1 MRLATPS
8 ADYDYLGRR
17 RAWSTPF
24 SVRSRRRNTSVPT
37 CAGCCTAASCTRPS
51 ERGEGYIAYKRPKE
65 KLGFKTLWPIATGML
80 HNSSMKRLMRFA
92 MAIKKGGK
100 SLQERMDKEKK
111 PYIFVGM
118 VCVCEKFQG
127 QGYMRKVMDIAFAEG
142 DRLRVPVILETDAR
156 SKCDKYVHLG
166 MELAGTR
173 DLGEFRKNVRSHQ
186 ISRCRSGRSEEL
198 KLRAGRACPPLKK
211 QDEPAAPPFS

>member
-1 MRLATPS
+1 MIVKSMNES
-8 ADYDYLGRR
+8 AIYAIGHAFGYYDYGEETGMVY
-17 RAWSTPF
+17 AFFGQEPTAQYICAY
-24 SVRSRRRNTSVPT
+24 VRGMLRGGFLHTT
-37 CAGCCTAASCTRPS
+37 S
-51 ERGEGYIAYKRPKE
+51 ERGEAYIAYKRPKE

-118 VCVCEKFQG
+118 VCVCEKYQG

-142 DRLRVPVILETDAR
+142 DRLRVPVILETDAK

-166 MELAGTR
+166 MVIAGTR
-173 DLGEFRKNVRSHQ
+173 DLGEFGKMYDLIKYPDAVLAEAKS
-186 ISRCRSGRSEEL
+186 
-198 KLRAGRACPPLKK
+198 
-211 QDEPAAPPFS
+211 